1 MNVRLIC
8 VTIAMFGS
16 TAAPASHEV
25 RVTAHAS
32 AAGVATPPC
41 GPGIHLRNAASDSR
55 CFELRI
61 YTLEKGSSAD
71 VLHARFRERTIA
83 LFEKHGMTVIGF
95 WQPVARPDQLVYML
109 AFRDAAARD
118 SAWAA
123 FNVDPEWVKVHA
135 EMHAGVDVDNTF
147 MVATDYSPLK

>member
-1 MNVRLIC
+1 MHVRLIC

-109 AFRDAAARD
+109 AFRDAAEGFRLGGVQRGSGVGEGACRD
-118 SAWAA
+118 ACRRRCRQH
-123 FNVDPEWVKVHA
+123 VH
-135 EMHAGVDVDNTF
+135 GGDG
-147 MVATDYSPLK
+147 L